1 MRKYFKPQTTKTF
14 EDDLHCVKLKIQ
26 NSPHSGPWSTPMK
39 NKYGKKA
46 ATKTITTQEI

>member
-26 NSPHSGPWSTPMK
+26 NSPHSGPWSTLMK
-39 NKYGKKA
+39 KKQM
-46 ATKTITTQEI
+46 KVK